1 MKEFIEKDIKEN
13 GIENLKEALK
23 EGINP
28 DQIKLAEEIYKNY
41 TKEYRDFKIKI
52 SQILTKIK
60 LMSIVLQTEAIYDKK
75 ADLIELGTLLINEGN
90 KIIELGM
97 GVNK

>member
-28 DQIKLAEEIYKNY
+28 DQIKLAEERYKNY